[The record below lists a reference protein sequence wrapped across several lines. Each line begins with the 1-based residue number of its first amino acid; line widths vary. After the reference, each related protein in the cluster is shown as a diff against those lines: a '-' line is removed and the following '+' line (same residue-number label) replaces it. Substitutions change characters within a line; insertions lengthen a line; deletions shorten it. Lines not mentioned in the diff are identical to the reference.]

1 MQLTH
6 MKCRM
11 YTRVGHGK
19 GVEHKCSVGRVQA
32 VKVTQQSMADTVDSL
47 WRTGGHI
54 PEKQQVLSFPWQF
67 SSPNVG

>member
-32 VKVTQQSMADTVDSL
+32 GKVTQQSMADTVDSL
-47 WRTGGHI
+47 WRTGFTVENWRPHSR
-54 PEKQQVLSFPWQF
+54 KAAST
-67 SSPNVG
+67 

>member
-6 MKCRM
+6 IKSRM
-11 YTRVGHGK
+11 YTRVSHGK
-19 GVEHKCSVGRVQA
+19 GVEHKCCVGRVQA
-32 VKVTQQSMADTVDSL
+32 SKVTQQSVDSL

-54 PEKQQVLSFPWQF
+54 PEKQQVLSFSWQF